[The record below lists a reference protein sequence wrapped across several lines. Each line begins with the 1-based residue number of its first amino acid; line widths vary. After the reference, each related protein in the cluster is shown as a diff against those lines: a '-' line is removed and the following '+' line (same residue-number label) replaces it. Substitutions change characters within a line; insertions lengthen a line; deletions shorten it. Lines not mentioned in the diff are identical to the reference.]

1 MIRRSNE
8 PDPMIAMLSTW
19 EIIAILV
26 VVLLLF
32 GNRLPG
38 MARSLGSGITEFK
51 RGLKDGSRPAESR
64 GPTDGGGAAGNPPA
78 RTSDTPTDGSP
89 R

>member
-1 MIRRSNE
+1 
-8 PDPMIAMLSTW
+8 MIAMLSTW
-19 EIIAILV
+19 EIVAVLV

-32 GNRLPG
+32 GHRLPG

-51 RGLKDGSRPAESR
+51 RGLKDGNKP
-64 GPTDGGGAAGNPPA
+64 DGGGTPPA
-78 RTSDTPTDGSP
+78 RGSDTQNDGAP

>member
-1 MIRRSNE
+1 
-8 PDPMIAMLSTW
+8 MIAFVNHW
-19 EIIAILV
+19 ELLLILA

-32 GNRLPG
+32 GHRLPG

-51 RGLKDGSRPAESR
+51 RGLKDGAEDKKSDDSSS
-64 GPTDGGGAAGNPPA
+64 GAVADGDS
-78 RTSDTPTDGSP
+78 TKDGSP

>member
-1 MIRRSNE
+1 MIGFGIPHCME
-8 PDPMIAMLSTW
+8 LL
-19 EIIAILV
+19 IILA

-32 GNRLPG
+32 GHRLPG

-51 RGLKDGSRPAESR
+51 RGLKDGAEKSKDDDSSK
-64 GPTDGGGAAGNPPA
+64 GD
-78 RTSDTPTDGSP
+78 SDSSSGGSP

>member
-1 MIRRSNE
+1 
-8 PDPMIAMLSTW
+8 MIAFVNHW
-19 EIIAILV
+19 ELLVILA

-32 GNRLPG
+32 GHRLPG

-51 RGLKDGSRPAESR
+51 RGLKDGSSDDKNK
-64 GPTDGGGAAGNPPA
+64 DGGGQTKGVDDSRNEN
-78 RTSDTPTDGSP
+78 DGSS

>member
-1 MIRRSNE
+1 
-8 PDPMIAMLSTW
+8 MIAMLSTW
-19 EIIAILV
+19 EIVAVLV

-32 GNRLPG
+32 GHRLPG

-51 RGLKDGSRPAESR
+51 RGLKDGSKTP
-64 GPTDGGGAAGNPPA
+64 DGNNPPA
-78 RTSDTPTDGSP
+78 RGNDTPTDGSP

>member
-1 MIRRSNE
+1 
-8 PDPMIAMLSTW
+8 MIAFGIPGGW
-19 EIIAILV
+19 EWIVILV

-32 GNRLPG
+32 GHRLPG

-51 RGLKDGSRPAESR
+51 RGLKEGSQ
-64 GPTDGGGAAGNPPA
+64 DDAGKPPA
-78 RTSDTPTDGSP
+78 GKDDPKTNDGAG

>member
-1 MIRRSNE
+1 
-8 PDPMIAMLSTW
+8 MIAMLGTW
-19 EIIAILV
+19 EIVAILV

-32 GNRLPG
+32 GHRLPG

-51 RGLKDGSRPAESR
+51 RGLKDGNSKNP
-64 GPTDGGGAAGNPPA
+64 DGGANPP
-78 RTSDTPTDGSP
+78 TPTSNPNSPDDGSA

>member
-1 MIRRSNE
+1 
-8 PDPMIAMLSTW
+8 MIAFVNHW
-19 EIIAILV
+19 ELLVILV

-32 GNRLPG
+32 GHRLPG

-51 RGLKDGSRPAESR
+51 RGLKDGS
-64 GPTDGGGAAGNPPA
+64 GKDGDSSPPA
-78 RTSDTPTDGSP
+78 GKPPGDATKNDGSA

>member
-1 MIRRSNE
+1 
-8 PDPMIAMLSTW
+8 MIAFVNHW
-19 EIIAILV
+19 ELIVILV

-32 GNRLPG
+32 GHRLPG

-51 RGLKDGSRPAESR
+51 RGLKDGSQKSND
-64 GPTDGGGAAGNPPA
+64 DGKPPA
-78 RTSDTPTDGSP
+78 PPSSGSGSTKDGSV

>member
-51 RGLKDGSRPAESR
+51 RGLKDGSKPADPNAP
-64 GPTDGGGAAGNPPA
+64 GNPAAPTPPPA
-78 RTSDTPTDGSP
+78 RGTDLNDGSP

>member
-1 MIRRSNE
+1 
-8 PDPMIAMLSTW
+8 MIAFVNHW
-19 EIIAILV
+19 ELLVILA

-32 GNRLPG
+32 GHRLPG

-51 RGLKDGSRPAESR
+51 RGLKDGAGNAKVDAPKE
-64 GPTDGGGAAGNPPA
+64 GGAGESAASNSEG
-78 RTSDTPTDGSP
+78 SSGVSKEGSP

>member
-1 MIRRSNE
+1 
-8 PDPMIAMLSTW
+8 MIAVLGTW
-19 EIIAILV
+19 EIVAILV

-32 GNRLPG
+32 GHRLPG

-51 RGLKDGSRPAESR
+51 RGLKDGSKPA
-64 GPTDGGGAAGNPPA
+64 DGAGTNPPA
-78 RTSDTPTDGSP
+78 RTNDTPNDGAG